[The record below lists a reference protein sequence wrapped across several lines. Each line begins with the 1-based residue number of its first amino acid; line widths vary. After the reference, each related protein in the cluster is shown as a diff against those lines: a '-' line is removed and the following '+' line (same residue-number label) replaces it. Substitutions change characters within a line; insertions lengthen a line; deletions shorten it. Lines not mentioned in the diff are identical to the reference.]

1 MTDKKNDNSQVELD
15 KTIIETTH
23 KVEDFY
29 TKNRK
34 NINTAILVIA
44 VIAIGFVGYKQW
56 YLAPKETEA
65 QGEIFMAQKYF
76 DRDSF
81 NLALNGNASFKGFAE
96 IADAYS
102 GTKVGNLANYYAGI
116 CNLRLGKF
124 EEAIASL
131 DQFST
136 SNELVAPLA
145 EGAKGDAYVELGNLD
160 KAVSQ
165 YKKAAG
171 MNANKLTSPVFL
183 KKAGLVLEEQQQYDE
198 AVKVYTQIK
207 DEFADAQEAQ
217 DIDKYIARA
226 SAMKEGK

>member
-1 MTDKKNDNSQVELD
+1 MTDKKQDKGQVELD
-15 KTIIETTH
+15 QTILETTH

-29 TKNRK
+29 TKHRK
-34 NINTAILVIA
+34 NINTSLLVIA
-44 VIAIGFVGYKQW
+44 AIAVGFFAYKQW
-56 YLAPKETEA
+56 YLAPKETEGQA
-65 QGEIFMAQKYF
+65 EIFMAQKYF

-102 GTKVGNLANYYAGI
+102 GTKVGNLAHYYAGI

-136 SNELVAPLA
+136 TNELVAPLA

-160 KAVSQ
+160 RAVSQ
-165 YKKAAG
+165 YKKAAS
-171 MNANKLTSPVFL
+171 MNENKLTSPVFL
-183 KKAGLVLEEQQQYDE
+183 KKAGLVLEEQQQYEE
-198 AVKVYTQIK
+198 AVNVYTQIK
-207 DEFADAQEAQ
+207 NDYPEAQEAQ

-226 SAMKEGK
+226 SALKEGK